1 MAKKELNLSEEFNS
15 ERIGTLGRKL
25 SLVVKLSWPAI
36 MAQLSTILMEYIDA
50 SMVGRLGAGPAA
62 SIGLMATTTWLF
74 WGLGTATATGYAVQ
88 VAHLIGGNRD
98 EEAKGVLRQS
108 IIVVLGLAVVLAII
122 GLAISRHLPVW
133 LGGNA
138 EIIEGS
144 TSYFAIF
151 AISLPMLFM
160 SYLSASML
168 RCSGNMFIPGVLNVA
183 MCVLDVIFNLL
194 MIFPTR
200 YVEILGIEFTMPGA
214 GMGVTGAA
222 LGTLFAEIVAGGYM
236 FYYMLY
242 RSSRLRH
249 PARGVARWWSVT
261 RNTVLRACKISW
273 PLAVER
279 AVMCSAQILVTAI
292 VAPLGTAAI
301 AANSFGITAEG
312 LCYMPGYGIS
322 DASTTLVGQ
331 SVGAG
336 KRELAKS
343 FGRIT
348 IILGMLIMAVLG
360 AVMWL
365 FSADIMMFFTSDPEV
380 ISLGSVALKTEAWAE
395 PMFGAAIVTYGVFIG
410 AGYTVTPAVIN
421 FSCIWGVRV
430 TLSLLLASSLGL
442 FGVWLAMAI
451 ELGVRG
457 LTFIIVF
464 VRGHWLQ
471 KSIKITPEPLVA
483 VQQIEQ
489 PDEFEL

>member
-1 MAKKELNLSEEFNS
+1 MAKKELNLSERINS
-15 ERIGTLGRKL
+15 GTVNSLGTKL
-25 SLVVKLSWPAI
+25 RLVAQLSWPAI

-50 SMVGRLGAGPAA
+50 SMVGRLGAAPAA

-88 VAHLIGGNRD
+88 VAHLIGARRD
-98 EEAKGVLRQS
+98 SDARDVLRQS
-108 IIVVLGLAVVLAII
+108 VIIVLALAVFLAAV
-122 GLAISRHLPVW
+122 GLAISKRLPVW
-133 LGGNA
+133 LGGNEA
-138 EIIEGS
+138 ILADS
-144 TSYFAIF
+144 TAYFAIF

-168 RCSGNMFIPGVLNVA
+168 RCSGNMFIPGMLNVV
-183 MCVLDVIFNLL
+183 MCVLDVIFNWF

-200 YVEILGIEFTMPGA
+200 QIDLFGLSITMPGA
-214 GMGVTGAA
+214 GMGVPGAA
-222 LGTLFAEIVAGGYM
+222 LGTLFAEIVAGGVM
-236 FYYMLY
+236 VYYLFY
-242 RSSRLRH
+242 RSDKLSH
-249 PARGVARWWSVT
+249 PARGLQKWW
-261 RNTVLRACKISW
+261 RLKRATVRRACIISW

-279 AVMCSAQILVTAI
+279 VVMCTAQIFITAI
-292 VAPLGTAAI
+292 VAPLGNAAI
-301 AANSFGITAEG
+301 AANAFGVTAES

-331 SVGAG
+331 SLGAG
-336 KRELAKS
+336 KRELARS

-348 IILGMLIMAVLG
+348 IFSGIVVMAVLG

-365 FSADIMMFFTSDPEV
+365 FARDMMMFFTPDADV
-380 ISLGSVALKTEAWAE
+380 ISLGTMALRTEAWAE

-430 TLSLLLASSLGL
+430 TLSLLLASTYGL

-451 ELGVRG
+451 ELSVRG
-457 LTFIIVF
+457 LVFIIVF
-464 VRGHWLQ
+464 IRGRWLK
-471 KSIKITPEPLVA
+471 KSLAIAPDPQVA
-483 VQQIEQ
+483 VAEIEQ
-489 PDEFEL
+489 TNRFEL